1 MDRALRLLFV
11 GDVVGTLGCEAAHEL
26 IPALRG
32 EMGLDAVI
40 VNGENSAPNGF
51 GLTERTA
58 ALLLAVADFV
68 TLGDHAFDQPDTG
81 PLLEREPRIIRPANW
96 EGEWPGRGW
105 GIFEAA
111 GMRIG
116 VVNLLGKVFMRPPVT
131 SRHAAVERAIA
142 ELHDAGA
149 GPIVVDIQAEAT
161 SEKQGMGW
169 YLAGRVAAV
178 LGTHTH
184 VPTADL
190 RLLPGGTA
198 YVSDVGMTGAR
209 DAILGF
215 DKDAILSAARTG
227 TPLTAPPR
235 PAEHGPARLDAVLL
249 EIDPASGRTVRAER
263 VYRER

>member
-11 GDVVGTLGCEAAHEL
+11 GDVVGTLGCETAAALLPSLRREL
-26 IPALRG
+26 R
-32 EMGLDAVI
+32 LDAVI
-40 VNGENSAPNGF
+40 VNGENSAPNGL
-51 GLTERTA
+51 GLTEQTA
-58 ALLLAVADFV
+58 ELLLAVADFI
-68 TLGDHAFDQPDTG
+68 TLGDHAFDQPAIG

-96 EGEWPGRGW
+96 EGEMPGRGW
-105 GIFEAA
+105 GTFEVA
-111 GMRIG
+111 GTRIG
-116 VVNLLGKVFMRPPVT
+116 AVNLLGKVFMRPPTT
-131 SRHAAVERAIA
+131 SRHVAVERAIA
-142 ELHDAGA
+142 ALHDAGA
-149 GPIVVDIQAEAT
+149 GPILVDMQAEAT

-215 DKDAILSAARTG
+215 DKDAILDAARSG
-227 TPLTAPPR
+227 TPLKAPLQ
-235 PAEHGPARLDAVLL
+235 PATHGPARLDAVLL
-249 EIDPASGRTVRAER
+249 EIDPVNDRTLSAER
-263 VYRER
+263 VFRER